1 MKIQFISKSFS
12 KLSSGTLV
20 LGVFEGNELTASA
33 KQVNSLIGGSIISAL
48 KSGSFKGKIGD
59 FLFIRSPKA
68 LNIEKILLVG
78 LGKAE
83 KIDELLKQSVGGG
96 ICE

>member
-20 LGVFEGNELTASA
+20 LGIFEGNELTASA

-48 KSGSFKGKIGD
+48 
-59 FLFIRSPKA
+59 
-68 LNIEKILLVG
+68 LVG

-83 KIDELLKQSVGGG
+83 KIDELLMQSVGGG